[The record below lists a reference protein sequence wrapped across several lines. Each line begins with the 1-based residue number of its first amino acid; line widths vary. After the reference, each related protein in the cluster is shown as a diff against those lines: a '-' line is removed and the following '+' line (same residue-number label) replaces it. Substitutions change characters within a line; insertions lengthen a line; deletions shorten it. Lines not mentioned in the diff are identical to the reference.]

1 MESLK
6 YNNALENERLSFLNI
21 FKIVWVNLYHA
32 GKQPLNAFEQQF
44 FLLLVFYKKV
54 VAKIPL
60 ASLKAGSG
68 PDTFTSYIFW
78 PIEILARY

>member
-21 FKIVWVNLYHA
+21 FKIVWVNLHHA

-44 FLLLVFYKKV
+44 FLLLVFYKK
-54 VAKIPL
+54 
-60 ASLKAGSG
+60 SG
-68 PDTFTSYIFW
+68 G
-78 PIEILARY
+78 